1 MQLSQKG
8 LGQQSTPRQMQSTT
22 KLDSLLEEVN
32 TMAVQVGV
40 TQPIDMIKAK
50 STMKLMDPDQ
60 QDLIRNLL
68 G

>member
-1 MQLSQKG
+1 
-8 LGQQSTPRQMQSTT
+8 MQSTT

-32 TMAVQVGV
+32 TVAVQVGV